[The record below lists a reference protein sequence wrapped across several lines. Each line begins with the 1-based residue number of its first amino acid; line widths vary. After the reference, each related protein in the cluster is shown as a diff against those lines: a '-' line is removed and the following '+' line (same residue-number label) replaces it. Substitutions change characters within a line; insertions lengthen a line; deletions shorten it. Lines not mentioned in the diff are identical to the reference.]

1 MREEILFSSRFE
13 IDIEIMLESIEFIGI
28 NYFRILNFLLQLEE
42 MNNDLIID
50 KLVWN
55 SIEKDKNNFLMR
67 LINLQNL
74 MLFYSHLNQIFLSFQ
89 DTKTPQKFFYFI
101 IFNLHTLSDPGI
113 RWHKV
118 LILSTI
124 AR

>member
-28 NYFRILNFLLQLEE
+28 NYFRILKFLLQLEE

-89 DTKTPQKFFYFI
+89 DTKTPIKILLFYYF
-101 IFNLHTLSDPGI
+101 
-113 RWHKV
+113 
-118 LILSTI
+118 
-124 AR
+124 